1 MKKTLSSRLP
11 REVLASALLFLL
23 GLSLGNPLLIVLSL
37 IPIFYVAL
45 STYFAGP
52 SQVTITGKEAADNA
66 WVGDRL
72 VVEREVLAEKGMGV
86 LVVGEGLPEHFR
98 LEKGS
103 NLQVFWKG
111 NKPLNERYGYEV
123 TATRR
128 GIYQTEALR
137 MEGIHFS
144 GLRTAEM
151 EIKGQSKEL
160 LIKQRRILIRRIR
173 DPHILSNVAK
183 PVNAVSRS
191 GTRSTD
197 FRELRKYVHGDRF
210 RNINWKATVRLATSE
225 DDPPLVNEYER
236 EGRTTVWVLLDAR
249 GRMSLGTNVENAFE
263 HAVAASSALCHF
275 YLDRNCD
282 VGLAVLG
289 REHVLLPEAGRRQT
303 VMVDRMLLEAMV
315 DPKPTSFRETMS
327 GLHGH
332 MEGTTPLVVMVTSVD
347 AERAEDILRA
357 VKILRAQA
365 GRRTQVMVLHLSP
378 YSLAKETEE
387 DRIAASFLQLR
398 DAVELRRL
406 RAAGATVMTWDPA
419 RQSLRSLLVATLGR
433 K

>member
-1 MKKTLSSRLP
+1 MKRTLSSRLP

-98 LEKGS
+98 MEKGS
-103 NLQVFWKG
+103 NLQVLWKG
-111 NKPLNERYGYEV
+111 NKPLKERYGYEV

-173 DPHILSNVAK
+173 DPHNLPNVAK
-183 PVNAVSRS
+183 PVNALSRS

-210 RNINWKATVRLATSE
+210 RNIS
-225 DDPPLVNEYER
+225 
-236 EGRTTVWVLLDAR
+236 
-249 GRMSLGTNVENAFE
+249 
-263 HAVAASSALCHF
+263 
-275 YLDRNCD
+275 
-282 VGLAVLG
+282 
-289 REHVLLPEAGRRQT
+289 
-303 VMVDRMLLEAMV
+303 
-315 DPKPTSFRETMS
+315 
-327 GLHGH
+327 
-332 MEGTTPLVVMVTSVD
+332 
-347 AERAEDILRA
+347 
-357 VKILRAQA
+357 
-365 GRRTQVMVLHLSP
+365 
-378 YSLAKETEE
+378 
-387 DRIAASFLQLR
+387 
-398 DAVELRRL
+398 
-406 RAAGATVMTWDPA
+406 
-419 RQSLRSLLVATLGR
+419 
-433 K
+433 